1 MNQTHTVNPMFEM
14 IGYTPKTT
22 FWSDFSIAECFGV
35 KGIKDTYNRA
45 KNEWEDNIE
54 YMTEFAMVLNHKS
67 WYYNEKNQEFCT
79 LYSELWEEA
88 DNFIYEQFKD
98 DEKALQYYMEVT
110 D

>member
-1 MNQTHTVNPMFEM
+1 MNQALTVNPMFEM

-22 FWSDFSIAECFGV
+22 FWSDFSIAECFRV

-45 KNEWEDNIE
+45 KNEWKNNIE
-54 YMTEFAMVLNHKS
+54 FMTELAMVLNHKS
-67 WYYNEKNQEFCT
+67 WYYNEKNQEYCS
-79 LYSELWEEA
+79 LYSDLWQEV
-88 DNFIYEQFKD
+88 DNFIFEQFKD

>member
-1 MNQTHTVNPMFEM
+1 MNYAQTVNPMFEM

-45 KNEWEDNIE
+45 KNEWKNNIE
-54 YMTEFAMVLNHKS
+54 FMTEFAMVLNHKG
-67 WYYNEKNQEFCT
+67 WHYNEKNQEYCA
-79 LYSELWEEA
+79 LYFDLWQEA
-88 DNFIYEQFKD
+88 DNFIFEQFKD